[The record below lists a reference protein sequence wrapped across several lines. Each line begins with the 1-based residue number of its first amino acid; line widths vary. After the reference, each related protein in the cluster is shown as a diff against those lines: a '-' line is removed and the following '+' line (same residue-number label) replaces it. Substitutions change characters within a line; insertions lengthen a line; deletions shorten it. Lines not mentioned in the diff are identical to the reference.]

1 MKRIAAYVRVST
13 SGQSTEAQLLA
24 IKNALNS
31 ASEVLTQ
38 VYEDAGIS
46 GAKTRA
52 DRPALNQ
59 MLIDAAAGKFN
70 KVVCFDITR
79 LGRSLPDLISTLN
92 DLERSG
98 VDLRLLQNNLD
109 TSTPGGRMMFS
120 IFGAIGEFERSLIR
134 ERVVSGLQKAKKA
147 GTKLGRPTNC
157 NPQTKATVLE
167 LRSKGISVRKICSLL
182 KIGVGSYYQMTAVF
196 QK

>member
-167 LRSKGISVRKICSLL
+167 LRSKGMSVRKICSLL
-182 KIGVGSYYQMTAVF
+182 KIGVGKYYEFTSNLA
-196 QK
+196 